1 MVTIE
6 ELTVADGKVQG
17 TMVSAPGGEGHPN
30 MILIQA
36 KHGYLMCGYLNM
48 EAAEKF
54 GDAAVLGGGADF
66 QAILQNPIK
75 GMTTAAA
82 KAGIRE
88 GMTGGEAVALLNSEC

>member
-1 MVTIE
+1 MVSIE
-6 ELTVADGKVQG
+6 ELEVKNGKVQG
-17 TMVSAPGGEGHPN
+17 TLVTEPGGSGHPN

-66 QAILQNPIK
+66 QAILKNPIK
-75 GMTTAAA
+75 GLTSAAA
-82 KAGIRE
+82 RAGVKE
-88 GMTGGEAVALLNSEC
+88 GMTGEEAVALLN